1 MGKIREYC
9 VLMIHVRGARGG
21 GGGKGYFVFGLA
33 LVIMNFH

>member
-21 GGGKGYFVFGLA
+21 GGGGRGTLCSVWHWL
-33 LVIMNFH
+33 L

>member
-21 GGGKGYFVFGLA
+21 KGYFVFGLA